1 MALTFTTHGAV
12 LGDTGNTSPHTFTSR
27 TYTAGRVYLACI
39 LSTKSNPAAV
49 PTSVSGTGITFSLLR
64 QSATFGAGIY
74 ILSLWAAKPAADTTT
89 TVSVA
94 HAATTGTAG
103 IMVECPEGAA
113 IAALLAQ
120 NPTPPAPV
128 STTTITAALAAPVTS
143 GNASFTLVG
152 FAANSATSTTPDT
165 GWTASTGA
173 NFNSPASGLRAAWSE
188 TTPEQN
194 VVWTGTAVS
203 KAAIIVELAA
213 AKAVTADAQAL
224 TLSTPAAGGV
234 RAYRVAADARSWSM
248 TGQAA
253 TLTHDTASLVPTTIV
268 IDPASLAL
276 AVGSSASVT
285 ATVYDQFGA
294 VMPGETVNVRT
305 SEATVATAVVQSAGS
320 ILDISSANIARYTF
334 EGATVTSTEISQGG
348 AVGTLTMPTS
358 WAADMAIVSDPVGTG
373 RGDVL
378 RINYGAS
385 ASGQGTV
392 DRSVSVGQDTDYGL
406 GSTVYWAAEF
416 LIPASAN
423 TDATQQRKLMY
434 LKGGWD
440 VIQQNDRY
448 RIAPLL
454 RGTNLYVSAKKEH
467 SDGSTTVFYDEQA
480 VIGTITPGEWFS
492 LQVRAKINSAQSS
505 TDGEL
510 QIWLNGTE
518 VLPTLTGLN
527 WTDTSWG
534 TPDSSWTWYEWS
546 YGDQAQDDDSS
557 TGRPQEY
564 RYLNNLAASTAR
576 IGL

>member
-1 MALTFTTHGAV
+1 MALTFATHGAV

-39 LSTKSNPAAV
+39 LSTKSNPAVV
-49 PTSVSGTGITFSLLR
+49 PTSVSGTGITFSLLK
-64 QSATFGAGIY
+64 SSVAFGSGLY

-94 HAATTGTAG
+94 HTATTGTAG
-103 IMVECPEGAA
+103 VMVECPEGAS
-113 IAALLAQ
+113 IASLVAQ
-120 NPTPPAPV
+120 SPTPPSPV
-128 STTTITAALAAPVTS
+128 STASITAALASPVTS

-173 NFNSPASGLRAAWSE
+173 NFNTPASGLRAAWS
-188 TTPEQN
+188 TTGEQN
-194 VVWTGTAVS
+194 VVWTGTAVA
-203 KAAIIVELAA
+203 KAAIIVELAP
-213 AKAVTADAQAL
+213 AKTLTATTQSY
-224 TLSTPAAGGV
+224 TLSTPAVAGP
-234 RAYRVAADARSWSM
+234 RTYRVPADVRSWSV

-253 TLTHDTASLVPTTIV
+253 TLTHDTAVAVPTTIV
-268 IDPASLAL
+268 LDPTSLAL
-276 AVGSSASVT
+276 AVGNTAQVT

-294 VMPGETVNVRT
+294 VMAGEVVNVRT
-305 SEATVATAVVQSAGS
+305 SEATVASVGVESGG

-358 WAADMAIVSDPVGTG
+358 WAADMSIVTDPLVTG

-378 RINYGAS
+378 RINYGAN

-392 DRSVSVGQDTDYGL
+392 DRSVGVDTSGSYGL
-406 GSTVYWAAEF
+406 GSTIYVASEF
-416 LIPASAN
+416 LIPAGSAS
-423 TDATQQRKLMY
+423 DATQQRKLMY

-440 VIQQNDRY
+440 VIQENDRY
-448 RIAPLL
+448 RVAPLL

-467 SDGSTTVFYDEQA
+467 SNGSTTVFYDEQA
-480 VIGTITPGEWFS
+480 VIGTVTFGQWFS
-492 LQVRAKINSAQSS
+492 LEVMATINSTQAA
-505 TDGEL
+505 TDGAL
-510 QIWLNGTE
+510 KLWLDGDLVVN
-518 VLPTLTGLN
+518 LTGLN

-534 TPDSSWTWYEWS
+534 TSDASWVWYEWS

-564 RYLNNLAASTAR
+564 RYLNNVAASTSR
-576 IGL
+576 IGI